1 MFSSIILYNSW
12 YFHSFAEL
20 EDDVPQIRRDISA
33 NSGMGVSHTDS
44 SIPSQSSQS
53 TGSEPAIHQTKIMQ
67 FFPKLPADDRLPPP
81 RPPPP
86 GDGSNLKPKEH
97 SVSNQL

>member
-1 MFSSIILYNSW
+1 
-12 YFHSFAEL
+12 
-20 EDDVPQIRRDISA
+20 VPQIRRDISA